1 MYKIIDESGAVHTQQ
16 TYTKESDFEKMF
28 VSHADAIFSSE
39 GIYFDI
45 KKLIGTPKKGA
56 TIPNGYFLD
65 LTFHNDPKLYLVEV
79 ELNSHDVYGH
89 IGEQV
94 VQIERIQARSIGCR
108 SQWTESGGRRA
119 VC

>member
-1 MYKIIDESGAVHTQQ
+1 MYKIIDESGAIYTQH
-16 TYTKESDFEKMF
+16 TYTREADFERMIVDHTKEVF
-28 VSHADAIFSSE
+28 GPE

-56 TIPNGYFLD
+56 TIPDGYFLD

-89 IGEQV
+89 ADTGTANPLPPAQGAVFQIG
-94 VQIERIQARSIGCR
+94 AFCR
-108 SQWTESGGRRA
+108 YSPG
-119 VC
+119 